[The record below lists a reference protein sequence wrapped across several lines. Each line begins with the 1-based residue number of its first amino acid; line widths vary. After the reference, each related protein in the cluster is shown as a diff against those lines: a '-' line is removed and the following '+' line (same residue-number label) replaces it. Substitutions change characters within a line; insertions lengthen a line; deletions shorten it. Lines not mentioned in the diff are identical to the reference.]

1 MGLGIG
7 KDSAMITIRE
17 HNRPRWD
24 GIRRQA
30 DYIMGVTLD
39 GGFLCAEC
47 VGNTPADGA
56 PGPYGPNPV
65 FSSDDYSGLVCES
78 CLVEPN

>member
-1 MGLGIG
+1 
-7 KDSAMITIRE
+7 MITIRE

-24 GIRRQA
+24 GLTRKA

-47 VGNTPADGA
+47 VGNTPAESA

-65 FSSDDYSGLVCES
+65 FSSDDYSGMTCES
-78 CLVEPN
+78 CLVEVK

>member
-1 MGLGIG
+1 MV
-7 KDSAMITIRE
+7 TIKE

-30 DYIMGVTLD
+30 DYIVGVTLD

-47 VGNTPADGA
+47 VGNTPADGE

-65 FSSDDYSGLVCES
+65 FSSDDYSGMVCES
-78 CLVEPN
+78 CLVETN